1 MKKQLSM
8 MSDTEKQKLLSQFL
22 QASTEQLFPQE
33 SVAVYLQCSTNT
45 LQRLRCVGG
54 GIPYTKIGRTVTY
67 KKQDVLDYQESRTV
81 MNTAQLA
88 S

>member
-1 MKKQLSM
+1 
-8 MSDTEKQKLLSQFL
+8 MSDFEKQKLLNQFL
-22 QASTEQLFPQE
+22 HAPTEQLFPQE

-54 GIPYTKIGRTVTY
+54 GMPYTKIGRTVAY
-67 KKQDVLDYQESRTV
+67 KKQDVLEYQESRTV

>member
-8 MSDTEKQKLLSQFL
+8 MSDSEKQKLLNQFL
-22 QASTEQLFPQE
+22 DGSAEQLFPQE
-33 SVAVYLQCSTNT
+33 AVAVYLQCSTNT

-54 GIPYTKIGRTVTY
+54 GIPYTKIGRTVAY
-67 KKQDVLDYQESRTV
+67 KKQDVLTYQESRTV